1 MFCGNGGSRRLN
13 GGQVGGLGTATCLSG
28 EFEGHSSL
36 PMNSLQLVAPV
47 LSQLCHVCRHAILL
61 KDEPRWQNRSA
72 FLNKFRQQGFSIK
85 FSIHFGLVWNEMQSF
100 LQTKTDARR
109 NHDINKN
116 YKLLLIFPCRI
127 ENVE

>member
-72 FLNKFRQQGFSIK
+72 FLNKFRQQGFKIK
-85 FSIHFGLVWNEMQSF
+85 FSIHFGLPYPYIRIKRVDKPQLN
-100 LQTKTDARR
+100 R
-109 NHDINKN
+109 NIKHVNSDIQLDPK
-116 YKLLLIFPCRI
+116 
-127 ENVE
+127 VS